1 MKKILMST
9 CMASGLVLASPVE
22 GEHSP
27 GVKLSIGGHADIMYG
42 VRAGTYN
49 ASSESDASKLAI
61 YNANGQDSALDRSSM
76 AANAIVNLELEGYRS
91 SKLQYFGNLELYGNT
106 SSADYAVDT
115 AEQNEKDDARVRQA
129 FIGISGDKW
138 GKLSAGSMQ
147 SITKSFKDDV
157 VTLPWMA
164 SDRLQYWLPTIY
176 QTSNSGNEVLD
187 QRFLIENELYG
198 NTLFFSHLPLYMK
211 IGLDNKY
218 GQLYPHFSDRRK
230 MNKKV
235 YGNRISY
242 TSPMFKGIT
251 FGASY
256 APWGLHTGAVRVLDD
271 LLEMPQDVKKTY
283 VKNLLDLGVKYES
296 VIGPV
301 GFSAYVGF
309 ERGSIPDI
317 SFEYDS
323 HNLRSTYPKV
333 YRSYNLGRKLQ
344 MFEGGF
350 SIGCKGVTFSLSGG
364 KYDKGLNP
372 NLSVATFKAE
382 ALSDLE
388 KMKEAVGNITIVN
401 QAAGAAASKAV
412 FYYHQ
417 GGMLNVIVSDAE
429 TTTTAGGNG
438 NPAHLTALAEAVRVA
453 WNAVSGVAEIEKS
466 AFVKG
471 DAQSAAAAAAAQT
484 RLYIVNGTNVSL
496 PDATGSFS
504 DLLTGATAAV
514 EAASSVDGEGGV
526 TSLYENAD
534 IAGIISNLK
543 FLGTLNGK
551 ERRDFWDL
559 AAVGNGSGDDD
570 AATAT
575 GLLKDIYTATAAPL
589 DTATLLKTFVGYG
602 PSDVSNAG
610 VGDLVNMS
618 YIQKVDDHL
627 RGVGDPDKLTEVRHL
642 LNQVERSNNYWQ
654 MGIAYTDKSE
664 KWNVGVKHKVTY
676 RTTLG
681 DTQHNKMTA
690 LNLYASYKIADG
702 CCVYLESDNR
712 RFIRNS
718 KTIMKPELYVAGIK
732 VVF

>member
-9 CMASGLVLASPVE
+9 CMASSLVLASPVE

-27 GVKLSIGGHADIMYG
+27 SVKLTVGGHADMMYG

-49 ASSESDASKLAI
+49 TSSESGASKLAI
-61 YNANGQDSALDRSSM
+61 YNAGGQDSALDRSSM

-106 SSADYAVDT
+106 SSADYEVGGI
-115 AEQNEKDDARVRQA
+115 EGKKKDDARVRQA

-176 QTSNSGNEVLD
+176 QISDSGSEVLD

-211 IGLDNKY
+211 TVLLNKDE
-218 GQLYPHFSDRRK
+218 QLFEDFSKRRR
-230 MNKKV
+230 MNRKV

-242 TSPMFKGIT
+242 TSPMLKGIT
-251 FGASY
+251 FGANYS
-256 APWGLHTGAVRVLDD
+256 PWGVHTGALRMLDD
-271 LLEMPQDVKKTY
+271 VLETPKDVKKTY
-283 VKNLLDLGVKYES
+283 VKNILDLGVKYES

-309 ERGSIPDI
+309 ERGNIPDI

-323 HNLRSTYPKV
+323 QDLKDTHPKV

-372 NLSVATFKAE
+372 NLSVDTFKAD

-388 KMKEAVGNITIVN
+388 KFKEVVDAGKITIAN
-401 QAAGAAASKAV
+401 QDATTSTGDESKAV
-412 FYYHQ
+412 FYYYQDGTLHVVVNQ
-417 GGMLNVIVSDAE
+417 NEA
-429 TTTTAGGNG
+429 TAAGGTG
-438 NPAHLTALAEAVRVA
+438 NDAHLAALGEAVRKA
-453 WNAVSGVAEIEKS
+453 WNAVSGGDAINKEHS
-466 AFVKG
+466 VKG
-471 DAQSAAAAAAAQT
+471 GGGGGGAAANNI
-484 RLYIVNGTNVSL
+484 RLYIVDEGI
-496 PDATGSFS
+496 PDAGDSGAPFS
-504 DLLTGATAAV
+504 DSLADAITAV
-514 EAASSVDGEGGV
+514 EGASSVDGEGGV
-526 TSLYENAD
+526 ASLYEHAS
-534 IAGIISNLK
+534 IAGMKTNLA

-551 ERRDFWDL
+551 ARKDVW
-559 AAVGNGSGDDD
+559 NIS
-570 AATAT
+570 TAT
-575 GLLKDIYTATAAPL
+575 GDIQELLKEIYDASTETL
-589 DTATLLKTFVGYG
+589 DTATLLRTFVGYG
-602 PSDVSNAG
+602 LSESDVSGAAA
-610 VGDLVNMS
+610 GDLVKMS
-618 YIQKVDDHL
+618 YIQKVYDHL
-627 RGVGDPDKLTEVRHL
+627 FGVRDQDNLSEVRHL

-664 KWNVGVKHKVTY
+664 KWNLGLKHKITY
-676 RTTLG
+676 RTTFG